1 MNAGYFE
8 RVCNMQ
14 CSTHNFQRFEW
25 VPTYLSSTLCF
36 TLLQFPVWIRATS
49 LRFEFQSAT
58 CCLYQRISV
67 FNFRVHFQDLT
78 VSCTLLYTRHH
89 YLVLCIFTYID
100 FFCNFKHHRK
110 MGGAKGKGLHFIFLF
125 DSDIFDSQKFS
136 KARFI
141 CEEFW
146 NFLPSDLAKNTK
158 GYRLFLI

>member
-1 MNAGYFE
+1 MGTGQVSIYL
-8 RVCNMQ
+8 
-14 CSTHNFQRFEW
+14 CSK
-25 VPTYLSSTLCF
+25 LCF
-36 TLLQFPVWIRATS
+36 TFLQFPVWIRVTL

-67 FNFRVHFQDLT
+67 FNFRVHFQDLK
-78 VSCTLLYTRHH
+78 VSCTICIQDTIILFFVFLLT
-89 YLVLCIFTYID
+89 LIFLQFQTPQKD
-100 FFCNFKHHRK
+100 G
-110 MGGAKGKGLHFIFLF
+110 GGAKGKGLHFIFLF
-125 DSDIFDSQKFS
+125 DSDIFDSQKFG